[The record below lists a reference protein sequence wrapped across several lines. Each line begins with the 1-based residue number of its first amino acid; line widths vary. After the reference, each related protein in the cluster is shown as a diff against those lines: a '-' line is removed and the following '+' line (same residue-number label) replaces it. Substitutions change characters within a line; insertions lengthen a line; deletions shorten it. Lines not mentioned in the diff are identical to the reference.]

1 MWWTY
6 RITAASQAR
15 LLMRVAQ
22 VFDQQLLRMTKL
34 VLMDGDEVVEISVK
48 VEAEEGLALRLQAK
62 LYRLQDVRTVELS
75 EVIAG

>member
-6 RITAASQAR
+6 RMTAASQAR

-22 VFDQQLLRMTKL
+22 LFDQQLLTMSRL
-34 VLMDGDEVVEISVK
+34 LFMDRGEEVEISVT
-48 VEAEEGLALRLQAK
+48 VEAEEKLARRVQAK

-75 EVIAG
+75 CQDS